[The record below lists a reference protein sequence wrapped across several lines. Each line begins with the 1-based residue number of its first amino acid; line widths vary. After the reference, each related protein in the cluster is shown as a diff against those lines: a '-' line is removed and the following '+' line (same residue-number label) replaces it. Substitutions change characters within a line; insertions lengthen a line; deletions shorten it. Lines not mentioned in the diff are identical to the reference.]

1 MHYFAVFTEKDGI
14 YLLKLRKFEETHRTI
29 KIAQDLLPHSTKV
42 GCVNYIGENIDDQDE
57 EGVYSLR
64 NLENRR

>member
-14 YLLKLRKFEETHRTI
+14 YLLKLRKFEKIHKMI
-29 KIAQDLLPHSTKV
+29 KIAQDLLPYSTKV

>member
-14 YLLKLRKFEETHRTI
+14 YLLKLRKFEETYQTI
-29 KIAQDLLPHSTKV
+29 KIAQELLPYSTKV
-42 GCVNYIGENIDDQDE
+42 GCLNYIGENVDDQDK